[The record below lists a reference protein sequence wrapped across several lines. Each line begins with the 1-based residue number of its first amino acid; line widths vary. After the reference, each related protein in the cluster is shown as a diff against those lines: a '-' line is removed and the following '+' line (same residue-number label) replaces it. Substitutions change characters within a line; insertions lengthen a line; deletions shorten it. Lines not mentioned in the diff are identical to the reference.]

1 MYKNCIITGATD
13 GIGKQTAIELA
24 KLGYNLGLVGRNQE
38 KGRLLIQEIEKIT
51 GNQSIKYFNSDLSV
65 IKKLKMLASNI
76 KNEFNSIDVLINNAG
91 AYFSTFEKTKE
102 GLEKTFALNHLSYF
116 TLTHLLIDALEKG
129 RTSRVINV
137 ASDAHFSA
145 KLDMNDLQMEKKYRG
160 WTAYC
165 NSKLMNILFT
175 YEADKLFKDK
185 GITFNCL
192 HPGFVNTRFGDDNKG
207 FGKTILN
214 IGKKLIAINVKKGAS
229 TNVFLASS
237 DKVSKISGKYFNKSK
252 DTKSSKFSYSD
263 SNQKRLWAY
272 SKKIINDV
280 L

>member
-1 MYKNCIITGATD
+1 MDKNCIITGATD
-13 GIGKQTAIELA
+13 GIGKQTAIDLA
-24 KLGYNLGLVGRNQE
+24 KLGYKLGLVGRNQE

-51 GNQSIKYFNSDLSV
+51 GNQSIKYFNTDLSV
-65 IKKLKMLASNI
+65 IKTLKKLTSNI

-91 AYFSTFEKTKE
+91 AYYSTFEKTKE
-102 GLEKTFALNHLSYF
+102 GLERTFALNHLSYF
-116 TLTHLLIDALEKG
+116 TLTHLLLDALEKG
-129 RTSRVINV
+129 KTSRVINV
-137 ASDAHFSA
+137 ASAAHFSA

-185 GITFNCL
+185 GISFNCL

-237 DKVSKISGKYFNKSK
+237 NKVSKVSGKYFNKSK
-252 DTKSSKFSYSD
+252 NTKSSKFSYSD
-263 SNQKRLWAY
+263 FNQKRLWAY
-272 SKKIINDV
+272 SKKIINN
-280 L
+280 LF